1 MRERCCTKPAR
12 FKGGVRQ
19 MLEAA
24 SEGTSAVSSTVAF
37 FVIVCVI
44 WAANRHE
51 RQQAARAKRA
61 KRKAEIR
68 AIVKSRPED
77 AELFR
82 EVLDE
87 LGSDDPKQR
96 PS

>member
-1 MRERCCTKPAR
+1 MIR
-12 FKGGVRQ
+12 
-19 MLEAA
+19 AA
-24 SEGTSAVSSTVAF
+24 SESGQTVSGSLAF
-37 FVIVCVI
+37 FLLVAVI

-51 RQQAARAKRA
+51 RRKAERAKRA
-61 KRKAEIR
+61 KRKTEIE

-87 LGSDDPKQR
+87 LGGDDAKD
-96 PS
+96 

>member
-1 MRERCCTKPAR
+1 
-12 FKGGVRQ
+12 

-24 SEGTSAVSSTVAF
+24 SEGAPAVSGSVAF

-51 RQQAARAKRA
+51 RQKAAQAKRA

-87 LGSDDPKQR
+87 LGKDDAKD
-96 PS
+96 